1 MKSKVLITVLLA
13 VSLLLTACGGAEEQD
28 ETPTQ
33 DMTTLEVP
41 VTGVTATIEVTATE
55 SLTETPPAEATATES
70 ASTQVSTVGT
80 ATELTVMVNNEGTP
94 AFLVDGQGRALYI
107 FTKDTPNTSACMD
120 DCAVDWPPV
129 LVTGT
134 PTAGEG
140 VDSALLGTLT
150 RADGQ
155 MQATYNSWPLY
166 YSDDDVNPGDTNGQ
180 GVDGEWFLI
189 SPTGEPIQ
197 V

>member
-1 MKSKVLITVLLA
+1 TES
-13 VSLLLTACGGAEEQD
+13 
-28 ETPTQ
+28 
-33 DMTTLEVP
+33 
-41 VTGVTATIEVTATE
+41 VTETATM
-55 SLTETPPAEATATES
+55 EATTTES

-80 ATELTVMVNNEGTP
+80 ATALTVMVNNEGTP

-107 FTKDTPNTSACMD
+107 TTKDTPNTSACMD

-140 VDSALLGTLT
+140 VDSTLLGTLT
-150 RADGQ
+150 RDDGQ

-166 YSDDDVNPGDTNGQ
+166 YSDDDVNP
-180 GVDGEWFLI
+180 
-189 SPTGEPIQ
+189 
-197 V
+197 

>member
-13 VSLLLTACGGAEEQD
+13 VSLLLTACGAVAEQN

-41 VTGVTATIEVTATE
+41 VTGATATTVATE
-55 SLTETPPAEATATES
+55 SVTETPMVEATTTES

-80 ATELTVMVNNEGTP
+80 ATALTVMVNNEGTP

-107 FTKDTPNTSACMD
+107 STKDTPNTSACMD

-140 VDSALLGTLT
+140 VDSTLLGTLT

-197 V
+197 Q

>member
-13 VSLLLTACGGAEEQD
+13 VSLLLTACGAVAEQN

-41 VTGVTATIEVTATE
+41 VIGIGATAMTVATE
-55 SLTETPPAEATATES
+55 SVTETPTAEATT
-70 ASTQVSTVGT
+70 T
-80 ATELTVMVNNEGTP
+80 ALTVMVNNDGTP

-107 FTKDTPNTSACMD
+107 STKDTPNTSACMD

-140 VDSALLGTLT
+140 VDSTLLGTLT
-150 RADGQ
+150 RADSQ

-197 V
+197 Q